1 MAHSSGVTC
10 IKSTGERF
18 VAELDARPV
27 AWGGARAAVVAI
39 AQPVSVPVHRREDAL
54 VRVREGIEAV
64 SEGFAVFAAD
74 GTLLAFNENYRTKI
88 WPALADFIEV
98 GIKFEDIVRE
108 TLVRDVGA
116 YTVDDADV
124 FVEQALAR
132 HRDVPSQHEI
142 ECSDGRWIQ
151 QRKRATSDG
160 GVVAIYADITDLRQ
174 READIAEAQERH
186 RLLLATLPDGV
197 AIHSG
202 GKFAYVNPAA
212 IEIFGARSHTDLVGR
227 SSLDLIPPEQRE
239 NSAARLQRVLSE
251 HVSLPPSEQK
261 CIRIDG
267 RMISVE
273 VRHTFILWNAKPA
286 ILSVVRDLTAQ
297 KQAEYAMQETE
308 RRYLSIASNLPGAV
322 YQRVMHRDGKIHFPY
337 VSRGVIDTH
346 GVDAETVRRS
356 GDMLVRLIHPDDR
369 ERFSRA
375 LQESAE
381 NLSSFDIEVRN
392 IKPDGR
398 VVWVR
403 SLARP
408 HLRDDGAIVWDGVF
422 VDVTERK
429 MAEDRAAQTY
439 RWLTAA
445 IESLSDGFVL
455 WDSEDRLV
463 LWNDRFIEHHPQRDE
478 LVREGM
484 SFTELAE
491 RTIENL
497 RERFGDE
504 AAAGWFV
511 ERIRQ
516 HREARGTYEMM
527 TAIGR
532 WLMVTERKT
541 REGYT
546 VGIYTDIT
554 DRKRADTELRESEDR
569 YRRLIEMVP
578 DAIFVH
584 RDSKIVF
591 ANDTAVQMFG
601 ARSIDDLIGREV
613 LDFALPENHLRII
626 SRRNRIGDGD
636 PSKFIRSQ
644 YRRVDGTARHC
655 ETAIARFGW
664 KGEDAFLTIIRD
676 IEGRVAAE
684 RQQAIFS
691 AVLDQAV
698 DSIEIADDDFRIAY
712 VNPVFER
719 MTGFSFG
726 EVRDVAPGD
735 LFRPADSDP
744 ELYEAIERTL
754 SAGKSW
760 SGIMPALRRDGTEY
774 QQEASISPVFDEK
787 GAIKNY
793 VAIKRDIT
801 ERIRTEG
808 RLRDSEE
815 RYRKL
820 LALTPDAI
828 YVHVNQKIVLV
839 NDVALQMF
847 RARDEKDLVGRPIFD
862 IIHEDFHDDVRDNLT
877 SMFGDGVETLRFDH
891 VRKRLDGTTFWANNS
906 VTPLN
911 WEGEPGS
918 LVILRDITEQR
929 DANNRLFKAMEVAE
943 VANKSKS
950 EFLANMSHE
959 LRTPLNAIIG
969 FSGIMNSE
977 MFGPI
982 GDERYADYAT
992 NIHESGMHLL
1002 HVINDILDLSK
1013 VEAGKMVPAIKPIRL
1028 EDIVRSSVR
1037 LLDRTAARERIGIEC
1052 SIAENLPTLQGDE
1065 RMVKQILMNLLSN
1078 AIKFTPAGGRVRV
1091 KIRRIDGGRLRLS
1104 VTDTGYGID
1113 RSDIRHVMEP
1123 FVQASGQRGAS
1134 FSEGTGL
1141 GLPLVKSFCELHG
1154 GDFRLM
1160 SRQGIGTCAQVTL
1173 PVQGPAQ

>member
-1 MAHSSGVTC
+1 MAISADKLSGVLSADVAASEAAVAAVLGLSPAAMIVVDAAGRVLAANAAAALLLAGSAEADLVGADLREYVDSAPDADFRKWVAALSDPDASAPSAAVTC
-10 IKSTGERF
+10 KRPVGDRF
-18 VAELDARPV
+18 GATLEARPV
-27 AWGGARAAVVAI
+27 TWGGSQAAVLAI
-39 AQPVSVPVHRREDAL
+39 TPSASPPAHRREDAL
-54 VRVREGIEAV
+54 VRVREGLEAV
-64 SEGFAVFAAD
+64 SEGFAVYAAD

-88 WPALADFIEV
+88 WPALADFIKV
-98 GIKFEDIVRE
+98 GLKFEDIVRE
-108 TLVRDVGA
+108 TIARDVWGA
-116 YTVDDADV
+116 TNVD
-124 FVEQALAR
+124 VETLVVEALAR
-132 HRDVPSQHEI
+132 HREVPSLHEI
-142 ECSDGRWIQ
+142 ECPDGRCIQ

-160 GVVAIYADITDLRQ
+160 VVVAIYADITDLRR

-186 RLLLATLPDGV
+186 RRLLETLPDGV

-212 IEIFGARSHTDLVGR
+212 IEMFGGRSHTDLVGR

-239 NSAARLQRVLSE
+239 RSAARLQKVLTE
-251 HVSLPPSEQK
+251 RTSLPPTEQT

-267 RMISVE
+267 RMITIE
-273 VRHTFILWNAKPA
+273 IRHTFILWNAKPA
-286 ILSVVRDLTAQ
+286 ILSVSRDLTAQ

-322 YQRVMHRDGKIHFPY
+322 YQCVMHRDGKIHFPY

-356 GDMLVRLIHPDDR
+356 GDMLIRLIHPDDR

-381 NLSSFDIEVRN
+381 NLTAFDIEVRN

-408 HLRDDGAIVWDGVF
+408 HLREDGAIVWDGVF

-445 IESLSDGFVL
+445 IDSLSDGFVL

-463 LWNDRFIEHHPQRDE
+463 LWNDRFIEDHPQRDQ

-491 RTIENL
+491 QTVENL

-554 DRKRADTELRESEDR
+554 DRKRADTELRENEER

-601 ARSIDDLIGREV
+601 AAHVDELIGREV

-636 PSKFIRSQ
+636 PSRFVRSQ

-698 DSIEIADDDFRIAY
+698 DSIEIADDDLRITY
-712 VNPVFER
+712 VNPAFER
-719 MTGFSFG
+719 MTGYSFD
-726 EVRDVAPGD
+726 EVRGVAPGD
-735 LFRPADSDP
+735 LLRPADSDP
-744 ELYEAIERTL
+744 KFYEAIERTL

-760 SGIMPALRRDGTEY
+760 SGIMPSLRHDGAEY

-815 RYRKL
+815 R
-820 LALTPDAI
+820 
-828 YVHVNQKIVLV
+828 
-839 NDVALQMF
+839 
-847 RARDEKDLVGRPIFD
+847 
-862 IIHEDFHDDVRDNLT
+862 
-877 SMFGDGVETLRFDH
+877 
-891 VRKRLDGTTFWANNS
+891 
-906 VTPLN
+906 
-911 WEGEPGS
+911 
-918 LVILRDITEQR
+918 
-929 DANNRLFKAMEVAE
+929 
-943 VANKSKS
+943 
-950 EFLANMSHE
+950 
-959 LRTPLNAIIG
+959 
-969 FSGIMNSE
+969 
-977 MFGPI
+977 
-982 GDERYADYAT
+982 
-992 NIHESGMHLL
+992 
-1002 HVINDILDLSK
+1002 
-1013 VEAGKMVPAIKPIRL
+1013 
-1028 EDIVRSSVR
+1028 
-1037 LLDRTAARERIGIEC
+1037 
-1052 SIAENLPTLQGDE
+1052 
-1065 RMVKQILMNLLSN
+1065 
-1078 AIKFTPAGGRVRV
+1078 
-1091 KIRRIDGGRLRLS
+1091 
-1104 VTDTGYGID
+1104 
-1113 RSDIRHVMEP
+1113 
-1123 FVQASGQRGAS
+1123 
-1134 FSEGTGL
+1134 
-1141 GLPLVKSFCELHG
+1141 
-1154 GDFRLM
+1154 
-1160 SRQGIGTCAQVTL
+1160 
-1173 PVQGPAQ
+1173 